1 MLSPR
6 LETERLIL
14 RRWKKDD
21 IDDLYKMISDKRLFT
36 YLKKPN
42 ITKEEEEKKLDSWLR
57 NVNESLEERWAIT
70 LKTTGAIIGQI
81 SVESVNAK
89 NNYCTIGFMLQY
101 AYWGH
106 SYASEALSK
115 VTDYLLNKGY
125 YLVEGCCNELN
136 IASSKTML
144 KAGFTKDGYIKE
156 RRLNKDGTYTG
167 LEYYSKKLSKTN

>member
-81 SVESVNAK
+81 SVESVNTK
-89 NNYCTIGFMLQY
+89 NNYCTIGFM
-101 AYWGH
+101 G
-106 SYASEALSK
+106 S
-115 VTDYLLNKGY
+115 
-125 YLVEGCCNELN
+125 
-136 IASSKTML
+136 
-144 KAGFTKDGYIKE
+144 
-156 RRLNKDGTYTG
+156 
-167 LEYYSKKLSKTN
+167 

>member
-6 LETERLIL
+6 LETARLIL

-36 YLKKPN
+36 YLKEPN
-42 ITKEEEEKKLDSWLR
+42 KTKEEEQEILDNWLK

-81 SVESVNAK
+81 SIESVNNK

-106 SYASEALSK
+106 SYASEALIK

-136 IASSKTML
+136 IPSSKTML

-156 RRLNKDGTYTG
+156 RRLNKDGTYSG